1 MPSDYANELMGRVG
15 LDTTEW
21 KKGITDLN
29 AGIKKIE
36 TSFQATAA
44 LMDDWSGSSE
54 GLGKRIDSLNDK
66 LELQKK
72 KLEILKKAYE
82 EEVAQNGASSKAA
95 EELAKK
101 MYQTQGE
108 IERTRQNIEKY
119 GKSLDD
125 VTNKTKAQIK
135 KAEELGDKLE
145 KAGSKISKA
154 GSALTIGVTT
164 PVIAAGAAIYKYSSD
179 LTEAENKT
187 EAVFGNMTQYVKDWA
202 QGSINNIGMAKS
214 TAYDAVSLFGDMAT
228 SMGLS
233 RKEAAD
239 MSMSLV
245 ELSADLSSFK
255 NISIEESQNALK
267 SIFTGETETLKNLG
281 IIMTE
286 TELKAY
292 AMSEGFEKSYSEM
305 SQAEKV
311 QLRYQYVLDRSA
323 NAIGD
328 YARTN
333 GEAAGQMRL
342 LPEAL
347 KELAASFKE
356 NVEPAITPVVTALN
370 NAIVSFGKLDDGT
383 KNVIVTTS
391 LAIAALGPLVTV
403 IGKGVTAAGKL
414 QKAYAFLLTKLKLKT
429 KATVEDTA
437 ANTAN
442 ATSLDKTSTSA
453 NKAGNS
459 VGKIGSAAK
468 SSISQI
474 LAVAASLAALGGT
487 IAYFLGQY
495 EKDINEKY
503 DEMVKKSNERFENE
517 IDNLTDEYN
526 TYEETQNKKIAAEE
540 KYWDERISGLEDS
553 LAAQKKAIDTEMK
566 LYEEAHE
573 ARMEQLEKERDLKL
587 DNISAEENR
596 LTSELQAQIDALD
609 ALTEAEEAE
618 KQERENA
625 EKLEE
630 LKKEISQAKTYA
642 EKVEAE
648 KAYTEEVRRQEE
660 EKTKAAREEQKKQL
674 QAQIE
679 QIQAESENKRNQV
692 NEEYDMAV
700 QLEQDKYD
708 IAQEGFEQ
716 RLSALDT
723 YIEDET
729 ERLTA
734 LKDKSIALMQEE
746 TDAYLSDLQKR
757 IDGLN
762 ELKETAEETI
772 EKLKEEEI
780 ENTSWLEKLYKG
792 GQGLRDWFNEHKID
806 IGGWLNE
813 KINGDRF
820 AEIYGHNAS
829 GTNNWRGGLT
839 WINEEGGE
847 LVNLPRGTQIIPHD
861 VSMEAAREYG
871 RQRAAIT
878 TNNTT
883 TTNNSYNYGAQQQV
897 NVFKV
902 GDKTVAQVITPAV
915 SVNLSNRLNGRR
927 RSGAK

>member
-36 TSFQATAA
+36 TSFQASAA

-72 KLEILKKAYE
+72 KLEILIKAYE
-82 EEVAQNGASSKAA
+82 EEVAQNGASSAAA

-145 KAGSKISKA
+145 KAGSKISGA
-154 GSALTIGVTT
+154 GNALTIGVTT
-164 PVIAAGAAIYKYSSD
+164 PVVAAGAAIYKYSSD

-187 EAVFGNMTQYVKDWA
+187 EVVFGNMTQYVKDWA
-202 QGSINNIGMAKS
+202 KDSLNNFGMARS
-214 TAYDAVSLFGDMAT
+214 TAYDAVALYGNMAT

-233 RKEAAD
+233 RKQAAD

-245 ELSADLSSFK
+245 ELSADLSSFQNK
-255 NISIEESQNALK
+255 PIAQSQNALK
-267 SIFTGETETLKNLG
+267 SIFTGETETLKEFG
-281 IIMTE
+281 IVMTE

-311 QLRYQYVLDRSA
+311 QLRYQFVLDRSA

-333 GEAAGQMRL
+333 DEAAAQMKK

-347 KELAASFKE
+347 KELASSFRD
-356 NVEPAITPVVTALN
+356 NVEPSITPIVTALN
-370 NAIVSFGKLDDGT
+370 NAIVSFGKLGDGT
-383 KNVIVTTS
+383 KNLIVRTS

-442 ATSLDKTSTSA
+442 AASLDKTAASA

-459 VGKIGSAAK
+459 VGGIGSAAK
-468 SSISQI
+468 SASPYI
-474 LAVAASLAALGGT
+474 LAIAAAIAAIGIGGS
-487 IAYFLGQY
+487 IAKKRIDEANEALQ
-495 EKDINEKY
+495 KSIDEKY
-503 DEMVKKSNERFENE
+503 DKTIKAHQDEMT
-517 IDNLTDEYN
+517 NLTEEYD
-526 TYEETQNKKIAAEE
+526 TYSNLMEKKISAEE
-540 KYWDERISGLEDS
+540 KYWNERIDSLDDS

-674 QAQIE
+674 QDQIE

-692 NEEYDMAV
+692 NEEYNMAV
-700 QLEQDKYD
+700 QLEQEKYNV
-708 IAQEGFEQ
+708 AQQGFEQ

-729 ERLTA
+729 ARLTA
-734 LKDKSIALMQEE
+734 ARDKKIAIMQEE
-746 TDAYLSDLQKR
+746 TNSYLAELQKR
-757 IDGLN
+757 IDKEN
-762 ELKETAEETI
+762 ELIETLEAEKKAEEESKETQYKKYTNTI
-772 EKLKEEEI
+772 KGRGV
-780 ENTSWLEKLYKG
+780 SWY
-792 GQGLRDWFNEHKID
+792 DD
-806 IGGWLNE
+806 IPDGYFDQVG
-813 KINGDRF
+813 K
-820 AEIYGHNAS
+820 NAS

-878 TNNTT
+878 TNNTN

>member
-95 EELAKK
+95 VELAKK

-202 QGSINNIGMAKS
+202 QGSIDKIGMAKS

-442 ATSLDKTSTSA
+442 AASLDKTAASA

-459 VGKIGSAAK
+459 VGGIGSAAK
-468 SSISQI
+468 SATPYII
-474 LAVAASLAALGGT
+474 AVAAALAGIT
-487 IAYFLGQY
+487 AY
-495 EKDINEKY
+495 INKIKSGISESVAAEYNTKI
-503 DEMVKKSNERFENE
+503 KKSNEVHQNE

-526 TYEETQNKKIAAEE
+526 TCEETQNKKIAAEE

-553 LAAQKKAIDTEMK
+553 LSAQKKAIDTEMK

-587 DNISAEENR
+587 DNISAEESR

-692 NEEYDMAV
+692 NEEYNIAA

-708 IAQEGFEQ
+708 MAQQGFEQ

-729 ERLTA
+729 ARLTA
-734 LKDKSIALMQEE
+734 ARDASIAIMQEE
-746 TDAYLSDLQKR
+746 TDAYLSELQKR
-757 IDGLN
+757 IDEEN
-762 ELKETAEETI
+762 KLKETILERLEAE
-772 EKLKEEEI
+772 KQAEI
-780 ENTSWLEKLYKG
+780 ERQTSWDTMLNADKFEAARKVDGKG
-792 GQGLRDWFNEHKID
+792 YSFWDSVWATL
-806 IGGWLNE
+806 IG
-813 KINGDRF
+813 
-820 AEIYGHNAS
+820 ANAS

>member
-36 TSFQATAA
+36 TSFQASAA

-72 KLEILKKAYE
+72 KLEILIKAYE

-101 MYQTQGE
+101 MYYAQSE
-108 IERTRQNIEKY
+108 IQRTRDSIEKY

-202 QGSINNIGMAKS
+202 QGSIDKIGMAKS

-233 RKEAAD
+233 RKQAAD

-311 QLRYQYVLDRSA
+311 QLRYQFVLDRSA

-370 NAIVSFGKLDDGT
+370 NAIVSFGKLGDGT
-383 KNVIVTTS
+383 KNLIVRTS

-403 IGKGVTAAGKL
+403 IGKGVTVVGKL
-414 QKAYAFLLTKLKLKT
+414 EKARAFLIKTLKLNT

-442 ATSLDKTSTSA
+442 AVSLDKTAASA

-459 VGKIGSAAK
+459 VGGIGSAAK
-468 SSISQI
+468 SATPYIIAAAAELAI
-474 LAVAASLAALGGT
+474 LYT
-487 IAYFLGQY
+487 IIKAIRAGENQRLDEKY
-495 EKDINEKY
+495 EKKLEKLRKEN
-503 DEMVKKSNERFENE
+503 DENVKR
-517 IDNLTDEYN
+517 LTDEYN
-526 TYEETQNKKIAAEE
+526 VYEETQNKKIAAEE
-540 KYWDERISGLEDS
+540 KYWDERINGLEDS
-553 LAAQKKAIDTEMK
+553 LSAQKKAIDTEMK

-587 DNISAEENR
+587 DNISAEESR

-630 LKKEISQAKTYA
+630 LKKEISRAKTYA

-679 QIQAESENKRNQV
+679 QIQAVSENKRNQV

-746 TDAYLSDLQKR
+746 TDSYLAELQKR
-757 IDGLN
+757 IDKEN
-762 ELKETAEETI
+762 EAIKTI
-772 EKLKEEEI
+772 EER
-780 ENTSWLEKLYKG
+780 LEKEKEAEKDKG
-792 GQGLRDWFNEHKID
+792 DVPKRAIYAVTEGE
-806 IGGWLNE
+806 
-813 KINGDRF
+813 DRF
-820 AEIYGHNAS
+820 EIAPNKDYLPANAS

-847 LVNLPRGTQIIPHD
+847 LVNLPRGAQIIPHD

-902 GDKTVAQVITPAV
+902 GDKTVAQAIEPAM
-915 SVNLSNRLNGRR
+915 SVEMSNKVYNRR
-927 RSGAK
+927 RAGGAQR

>member
-36 TSFQATAA
+36 TSFQASAA

-72 KLEILKKAYE
+72 KLEILIKAYE
-82 EEVAQNGASSKAA
+82 EEVAQNGASSAAA

-101 MYQTQGE
+101 MYYAQSE
-108 IERTRQNIEKY
+108 IQRTRDSIEKY

-125 VTNKTKAQIK
+125 VTNKTKAHIK
-135 KAEELGDKLE
+135 RAEELGDKFQ
-145 KAGSKISKA
+145 KFGST
-154 GSALTIGVTT
+154 LTIGVTT
-164 PVIAAGAAIYKYSSD
+164 PVVAAGAAIYKYSSD

-187 EAVFGNMTQYVKDWA
+187 KAVFGNMTQYVKDWA
-202 QGSINNIGMAKS
+202 QGSIDKIGMAKS

-233 RKEAAD
+233 RKQAAD

-255 NISIEESQNALK
+255 NVSLEQSQNALK

-311 QLRYQYVLDRSA
+311 QLRYKYVLDRSA

-347 KELAASFKE
+347 KELAASFNE
-356 NVEPAITPVVTALN
+356 NVEPTITPIVTALN
-370 NAIVSFGKLDDGT
+370 NAIVSFGKLGDGT
-383 KNVIVTTS
+383 KNLIVRTN
-391 LAIAALGPLVTV
+391 LAIAALGPLATT
-403 IGKGVTAAGKL
+403 IGKASTTAGKL
-414 QKAYAFLLTKLKLKT
+414 IKIFTSLNAKLKQKT

-442 ATSLDKTSTSA
+442 AASLDKTAASA
-453 NKAGNS
+453 NKAGNN

-468 SSISQI
+468 SATPYII
-474 LAVAASLAALGGT
+474 AVAAALAGIT
-487 IAYFLGQY
+487 AY
-495 EKDINEKY
+495 INKIKSGISESVAAEYNTKI
-503 DEMVKKSNERFENE
+503 KKSNEAHQNE

-526 TYEETQNKKIAAEE
+526 AYEETQNKKIAAEE
-540 KYWDERISGLEDS
+540 KYWDKRISGLEDS
-553 LAAQKKAIDTEMK
+553 LSAQKKAIDTEMK

-587 DNISAEENR
+587 DNISAEESR

-729 ERLTA
+729 ARLTA
-734 LKDKSIALMQEE
+734 ARDASIAIMQEE
-746 TDAYLSDLQKR
+746 TDAYLSELQKR
-757 IDGLN
+757 IDEEN
-762 ELKETAEETI
+762 KLKETILERLEAE
-772 EKLKEEEI
+772 KQAEI
-780 ENTSWLEKLYKG
+780 ERQTSWDTMLNADKFEAARKVDGKG
-792 GQGLRDWFNEHKID
+792 YSFWDSVWATL
-806 IGGWLNE
+806 IG
-813 KINGDRF
+813 
-820 AEIYGHNAS
+820 ANAS

>member
-1 MPSDYANELMGRVG
+1 MLPSDYANELMGRVG

-36 TSFQATAA
+36 TSFQASAA

-82 EEVAQNGASSKAA
+82 EEIAQNGASSAAA

-119 GKSLDD
+119 GKSLDS
-125 VTNKTKAQIK
+125 VTNKTKEQIK

-145 KAGSKISKA
+145 KAGSKISGA
-154 GSALTIGVTT
+154 GNALTLGVTT
-164 PVIAAGAAIYKYSSD
+164 PVVAAGAAIYKYSSD

-202 QGSINNIGMAKS
+202 QGSIDKIGMAKS

-233 RKEAAD
+233 RKQSAD

-347 KELAASFKE
+347 KELAASFKD

-370 NAIVSFGKLDDGT
+370 NAIVSFGKLGDGT
-383 KNVIVTTS
+383 KNLIVRTS

-442 ATSLDKTSTSA
+442 AASLDKTAASA

-459 VGKIGSAAK
+459 VGRIGSAAK
-468 SSISQI
+468 SATPYII
-474 LAVAASLAALGGT
+474 AVAAALAGITAYISKVKSEISKS
-487 IAYFLGQY
+487 IAAEYNT
-495 EKDINEKY
+495 KIKKANEAHQ
-503 DEMVKKSNERFENE
+503 NE

-526 TYEETQNKKIAAEE
+526 AYEETQNKKIAAEE
-540 KYWDERISGLEDS
+540 KYWDERINGLEDS
-553 LAAQKKAIDTEMK
+553 LSAQKKAIGTEMK

-587 DNISAEENR
+587 DNISAEESR

-630 LKKEISQAKTYA
+630 LKKEISRAKTYA

-692 NEEYDMAV
+692 NEEYNMAV

-734 LKDKSIALMQEE
+734 LKDKNIAIMQEE
-746 TDAYLSDLQKR
+746 TDTYLSELQKR
-757 IDGLN
+757 ID
-762 ELKETAEETI
+762 EEN
-772 EKLKEEEI
+772 KLKEAILARLEAEKQAEI
-780 ENTSWLEKLYKG
+780 ERQTSPPTMLNADKFEAERKVDGKG
-792 GQGLRDWFNEHKID
+792 YYFWDSVWATL
-806 IGGWLNE
+806 IG
-813 KINGDRF
+813 
-820 AEIYGHNAS
+820 ANAS

-861 VSMEAAREYG
+861 VSMEAAREYA
-871 RQRAAIT
+871 RQKTDIYNST
-878 TNNTT
+878 SN

-902 GDKTVAQVITPAV
+902 GNRTVAEEITPAV
-915 SVNLSNRLNGRR
+915 SVSLSNRLYGRR
-927 RSGAK
+927 RAGAKR

>member
-1 MPSDYANELMGRVG
+1 
-15 LDTTEW
+15 
-21 KKGITDLN
+21 
-29 AGIKKIE
+29 
-36 TSFQATAA
+36 
-44 LMDDWSGSSE
+44 
-54 GLGKRIDSLNDK
+54 
-66 LELQKK
+66 
-72 KLEILKKAYE
+72 
-82 EEVAQNGASSKAA
+82 
-95 EELAKK
+95 
-101 MYQTQGE
+101 
-108 IERTRQNIEKY
+108 
-119 GKSLDD
+119 
-125 VTNKTKAQIK
+125 
-135 KAEELGDKLE
+135 
-145 KAGSKISKA
+145 
-154 GSALTIGVTT
+154 
-164 PVIAAGAAIYKYSSD
+164 
-179 LTEAENKT
+179 
-187 EAVFGNMTQYVKDWA
+187 
-202 QGSINNIGMAKS
+202 
-214 TAYDAVSLFGDMAT
+214 
-228 SMGLS
+228 
-233 RKEAAD
+233 
-239 MSMSLV
+239 
-245 ELSADLSSFK
+245 
-255 NISIEESQNALK
+255 
-267 SIFTGETETLKNLG
+267 
-281 IIMTE
+281 
-286 TELKAY
+286 
-292 AMSEGFEKSYSEM
+292 MSEGFEKSYSEM

-311 QLRYQYVLDRSA
+311 QLRYQFVLDRSA

-333 GEAAGQMRL
+333 GEAAGQMKK

-347 KELAASFKE
+347 KELAASFKD

-442 ATSLDKTSTSA
+442 AASLDKTAASA
-453 NKAGNS
+453 NKVGNNTR
-459 VGKIGSAAK
+459 KMGSNAK
-468 SSISQI
+468 SAVPQI
-474 LAVAASLAALGGT
+474 LAVAASLAALGAT
-487 IAYFLGQY
+487 FAYFLGQY
-495 EKDINEKY
+495 EKDIDEKY
-503 DEMVKKSNERFENE
+503 DEMVKKSNEKFENE

-526 TYEETQNKKIAAEE
+526 AYEETQNKKIAAEE
-540 KYWDERISGLEDS
+540 KYWDERINGLEDS

-573 ARMEQLEKERDLKL
+573 ARMEQLEKERNLKL
-587 DNISAEENR
+587 DNISAEESR

-618 KQERENA
+618 KQKRANA

-780 ENTSWLEKLYKG
+780 ENTNWLEKLYKG

-813 KINGDRF
+813 KINGDRY

-878 TNNTT
+878 TNNTN

-897 NVFKV
+897 NVFKI

>member
-1 MPSDYANELMGRVG
+1 MPSDYANELMAKVG

-36 TSFQATAA
+36 TSFQASAA

-54 GLGKRIDSLNDK
+54 GLGKRLDSLNDK

-72 KLEILKKAYE
+72 KLDILRKAYE
-82 EEVAQNGASSKAA
+82 DEVAQNGAASEAAKSLAEKMFKA
-95 EELAKK
+95 
-101 MYQTQGE
+101 QGE
-108 IERTRQNIEKY
+108 IERTRRDIEKY

-125 VTNKTKAQIK
+125 VTNKTKAHIK
-135 KAEELGDKLE
+135 KAEELGNKLQ
-145 KAGSKISKA
+145 KVGSKIS
-154 GSALTIGVTT
+154 GVGNALTIGVTT
-164 PVIAAGAAIYKYSSD
+164 PVAAAGAAIYKYSSD

-187 EAVFGNMTQYVKDWA
+187 EAVFGNMTDSVKEWA
-202 QGSINNIGMAKS
+202 KDSLKNFGMARS
-214 TAYDAVSLFGDMAT
+214 TAYDAVSLYGDMAT

-233 RKEAAD
+233 RKQAAD

-255 NISIEESQNALK
+255 NISLEQSQNALK

-286 TELKAY
+286 TQLKAY
-292 AMSEGFEKSYSEM
+292 AMSKGFEKSYTEM

-311 QLRYQYVLDRSA
+311 QLRYQYVLESSA

-328 YARTN
+328 YGRTN

-347 KELAASFKE
+347 KELAASFKD
-356 NVEPAITPVVTALN
+356 NVEPTITPVITALN
-370 NAIVSFGKLDDGT
+370 NAIVSFGKWSDGT
-383 KNVIVTTS
+383 KNFVVRTS
-391 LAIAALGPLVTV
+391 LAVAALGPLVSI
-403 IGKGVTAAGKL
+403 IGKGATAAGKAA
-414 QKAYAFLLTKLKLKT
+414 KAYSFLMTKLKLKT
-429 KATVEDTA
+429 KATKEDTA
-437 ANTAN
+437 ANNAN
-442 ATSLDKTSTSA
+442 ANSLDKTAVSA
-453 NKAGNS
+453 NKAGS
-459 VGKIGSAAK
+459 SMSGIGSAAK
-468 SSISQI
+468 SASPYIIAVTTALAGITAYISKVKSEISKSI
-474 LAVAASLAALGGT
+474 AAEYNT
-487 IAYFLGQY
+487 KI
-495 EKDINEKY
+495 
-503 DEMVKKSNERFENE
+503 KKSNEAHQNE

-526 TYEETQNKKIAAEE
+526 AYEEQMSNKITAEE
-540 KYWDERISGLEDS
+540 KYWDERIDNLENN
-553 LAAQKKAIDTEMK
+553 LKAQKDAVNAEME
-566 LYEEAHE
+566 LYEKAHE

-587 DNISAEENR
+587 ESIDAEENS
-596 LTSELQAQIDALD
+596 LTAALQSQIDALD

-630 LKKEISQAKTYA
+630 LKKAIAQAKTYA

-648 KAYTEEVRRQEE
+648 KEYTEEVRRQEE

-679 QIQAESENKRNQV
+679 QIQTESENKRNQV
-692 NEEYDMAV
+692 NEEYNMAV

-708 IAQEGFEQ
+708 MAQQGFEQ

-729 ERLTA
+729 ARLTA
-734 LKDKSIALMQEE
+734 AKDKKIAIMQEE
-746 TDAYLSDLQKR
+746 TDTYLSELQKR
-757 IDGLN
+757 ID
-762 ELKETAEETI
+762 EEN
-772 EKLKEEEI
+772 KLKEAILARLEAEKQAEI
-780 ENTSWLEKLYKG
+780 ERQTGPVTMLNADKFEAE
-792 GQGLRDWFNEHKID
+792 RKID
-806 IGGWLNE
+806 GKGYTFWDSVWATLIG
-813 KINGDRF
+813 
-820 AEIYGHNAS
+820 ANAS

-861 VSMEAAREYG
+861 VSMEAAREYA
-871 RQRAAIT
+871 RQKADIYNST
-878 TNNTT
+878 SN

-902 GDKTVAQVITPAV
+902 GNRTVAEEITPAV
-915 SVNLSNRLNGRR
+915 SVSLSNRLYGRR
-927 RSGAK
+927 RAGAKR

>member
-1 MPSDYANELMGRVG
+1 MLPSDYANELMAKVG

-36 TSFQATAA
+36 TSFQASAA

-101 MYQTQGE
+101 MYYAQSE
-108 IERTRQNIEKY
+108 IQRTRDSIEKY

-135 KAEELGDKLE
+135 KAEELGKKLDKV
-145 KAGSKISKA
+145 GSKTSKA
-154 GSALTIGVTT
+154 GKALTVGVTT
-164 PVIAAGAAIYKYSSD
+164 PVVAAGAAIYKYSSD
-179 LTEAENKT
+179 LIEAENKT
-187 EAVFGNMTQYVKDWA
+187 EVVFGNMTDSVKEWA
-202 QGSINNIGMAKS
+202 KDSLKNFGMARS
-214 TAYDAVSLFGDMAT
+214 TAYDAVALYGNMAT

-233 RKEAAD
+233 RKQAAD
-239 MSMSLV
+239 MSTSLV
-245 ELSADLSSFK
+245 ELSADLSSFQNK
-255 NISIEESQNALK
+255 PIAQSQNALK
-267 SIFTGETETLKNLG
+267 SIFTGETETLKEFG
-281 IIMTE
+281 IVMTE

-311 QLRYQYVLDRSA
+311 QLRYQFVLDRSA

-333 GEAAGQMRL
+333 GEAAGQMKK

-347 KELAASFKE
+347 KELAASFKD

-442 ATSLDKTSTSA
+442 AASLDKTSASA

-459 VGKIGSAAK
+459 VGGIGSAAK
-468 SSISQI
+468 SATPYIIAAAAELAI
-474 LAVAASLAALGGT
+474 LYT
-487 IAYFLGQY
+487 IIKAIRAGENQRLDEKY
-495 EKDINEKY
+495 EKKLEKLRKEN
-503 DEMVKKSNERFENE
+503 DENVKR
-517 IDNLTDEYN
+517 LTDEYN
-526 TYEETQNKKIAAEE
+526 VYEETQNKKIAAEE

-587 DNISAEENR
+587 DNISAEEGR

-692 NEEYDMAV
+692 NEEYNIAA

-708 IAQEGFEQ
+708 MAQQGFEQ

-734 LKDKSIALMQEE
+734 LKDKNIALMQEE
-746 TDAYLSDLQKR
+746 TDGYLAELQKR
-757 IDGLN
+757 IDKEN
-762 ELKETAEETI
+762 EAIETI
-772 EKLKEEEI
+772 EER
-780 ENTSWLEKLYKG
+780 LEKEKEAEKDKG
-792 GQGLRDWFNEHKID
+792 DVPKRAVYAVTEGE
-806 IGGWLNE
+806 
-813 KINGDRF
+813 DRF
-820 AEIYGHNAS
+820 EIAPNKYYLPGNYIPANAS

-878 TNNTT
+878 TNNTN

-897 NVFKV
+897 NVFKI

>member
-1 MPSDYANELMGRVG
+1 MPSDYANELMASVG

-36 TSFQATAA
+36 TSFQASAA

-54 GLGKRIDSLNDK
+54 GLGKRLDSLNDK
-66 LELQKK
+66 LELQRK
-72 KLEILKKAYE
+72 KLDILKKAYE
-82 EEVAQNGASSKAA
+82 DEVAQNGASSKAA

-101 MYQTQGE
+101 MYQVQGE
-108 IERTRQNIEKY
+108 ISKTQSNIEKY
-119 GKSLDD
+119 GKALDD
-125 VTNKTKAQIK
+125 VTDKTKAMSKQLEK
-135 KAEELGDKLE
+135 TGEQLE
-145 KAGSKISKA
+145 KAGSKIS
-154 GSALTIGVTT
+154 GVGNALTIGVTT
-164 PVIAAGAAIYKYSSD
+164 PVVAAGAAIYKYSSD

-187 EAVFGNMTQYVKDWA
+187 EAVFGNMTDSVKEWA
-202 QGSINNIGMAKS
+202 KDSLNNFGMARS
-214 TAYDAVSLFGDMAT
+214 TAYDAVSLYGDMAT

-233 RKEAAD
+233 RKQAAD

-255 NISIEESQNALK
+255 NISLEQSQNALK

-286 TELKAY
+286 TQLKAY
-292 AMSEGFEKSYSEM
+292 AMSKGFEKSYTEM

-311 QLRYQYVLDRSA
+311 QLRYQYVLESSA

-328 YARTN
+328 YGRTN

-347 KELAASFKE
+347 KELAASFKD
-356 NVEPAITPVVTALN
+356 NVEPAITPVITALN

-383 KNVIVTTS
+383 KNFIVTTA
-391 LAIAALGPLVTV
+391 LAVAALGPLVSI
-403 IGKGVTAAGKL
+403 IGKGTTAAGKAA
-414 QKAYAFLLTKLKLKT
+414 KAYSFLMTKLKLKT
-429 KATVEDTA
+429 KATKEDTA
-437 ANTAN
+437 ANNAN
-442 ATSLDKTSTSA
+442 ANSLDKTAVSA
-453 NKAGNS
+453 NKAGS
-459 VGKIGSAAK
+459 SMSGIGSAAK
-468 SSISQI
+468 SASPYIIAVTTALAGITAYISKVKSEISKSI
-474 LAVAASLAALGGT
+474 AAEYNT
-487 IAYFLGQY
+487 KI
-495 EKDINEKY
+495 
-503 DEMVKKSNERFENE
+503 KKSNEAHQNE

-526 TYEETQNKKIAAEE
+526 AYEEQMSNKISAEE
-540 KYWDERISGLEDS
+540 KYWDERIDNLEND
-553 LAAQKKAIDTEMK
+553 LKAQKDAVNAEME
-566 LYEEAHE
+566 LYEKAHE

-587 DNISAEENR
+587 ESIDAEENS
-596 LTSELQAQIDALD
+596 LTAALQSQIDALD

-618 KQERENA
+618 KQKRENA

-630 LKKEISQAKTYA
+630 LKKAIAQAKTYA

-648 KAYTEEVRRQEE
+648 KEYTEEVRRQEE

-679 QIQAESENKRNQV
+679 QIQTESENKRNQV
-692 NEEYDMAV
+692 NEEYNMAV

-708 IAQEGFEQ
+708 MAQQGFEQ

-734 LKDKSIALMQEE
+734 AKDKKIAIMQEE
-746 TDAYLSDLQKR
+746 TDTYLSELQKR
-757 IDGLN
+757 ID
-762 ELKETAEETI
+762 EEN
-772 EKLKEEEI
+772 KLKEAILARLEAEKQAEI
-780 ENTSWLEKLYKG
+780 ERQTSPPTMLNADKFEAERKVDGKG
-792 GQGLRDWFNEHKID
+792 YYFWDSVWATL
-806 IGGWLNE
+806 IG
-813 KINGDRF
+813 
-820 AEIYGHNAS
+820 ANAS

-861 VSMEAAREYG
+861 VSMEAAREYA
-871 RQRAAIT
+871 RQKADIYNST
-878 TNNTT
+878 SN

-902 GDKTVAQVITPAV
+902 GNRTVAEEITPAV
-915 SVNLSNRLNGRR
+915 SVSLSNRLYGRR
-927 RSGAK
+927 RAGAKR

>member
-1 MPSDYANELMGRVG
+1 MPSDYANELMAKVG

-36 TSFQATAA
+36 TSFQASAA

-54 GLGKRIDSLNDK
+54 GLGKRLDSLNDK

-72 KLEILKKAYE
+72 KLDILRKAYE
-82 EEVAQNGASSKAA
+82 DEVAQNGASSKAA

-101 MYQTQGE
+101 MYQVQGE
-108 IERTRQNIEKY
+108 ISKTQSNIEKY
-119 GKSLDD
+119 GKALDD
-125 VTNKTKAQIK
+125 VTDKTKAMSKQLEK
-135 KAEELGDKLE
+135 TGEQLE
-145 KAGSKISKA
+145 KAGSKIS
-154 GSALTIGVTT
+154 GVGNALTIGVTT
-164 PVIAAGAAIYKYSSD
+164 PVVAAGAAIYKYSSD

-187 EAVFGNMTQYVKDWA
+187 EAVFGNMTDSVKEWA
-202 QGSINNIGMAKS
+202 KDSLNNFGMARS
-214 TAYDAVSLFGDMAT
+214 TAYDAVSLYGDMAT

-233 RKEAAD
+233 RKQAAD

-255 NISIEESQNALK
+255 NISLEQSQNALK

-286 TELKAY
+286 TQLKAY
-292 AMSEGFEKSYSEM
+292 AMSKGFEKSYTEM

-311 QLRYQYVLDRSA
+311 QLRYQYVLESSA

-328 YARTN
+328 YGRTN

-347 KELAASFKE
+347 KELAASFKD
-356 NVEPAITPVVTALN
+356 NVEPAITPVITALN

-383 KNVIVTTS
+383 KNFIVTTA
-391 LAIAALGPLVTV
+391 LAVAALGPLISI
-403 IGKGVTAAGKL
+403 IGKGTTAAGKIS
-414 QKAYAFLLTKLKLKT
+414 KAIAFVTAALKKKT

-437 ANTAN
+437 AESAH
-442 ATSLDKTSTSA
+442 ASSLDKTAASA
-453 NKAGNS
+453 NKAGS
-459 VGKIGSAAK
+459 SMSGIGSAAK
-468 SSISQI
+468 SASPYI
-474 LAVAASLAALGGT
+474 AAVVAAIALIGVEINRTISAA
-487 IAYFLGQY
+487 
-495 EKDINEKY
+495 E
-503 DEMVKKSNERFENE
+503 
-517 IDNLTDEYN
+517 
-526 TYEETQNKKIAAEE
+526 KKIDDHYDKLKDTISNGQDEVIKGYQNEYDSYEDLMNSKISAEE
-540 KYWDERISGLEDS
+540 KYWDERIDNLEND
-553 LAAQKKAIDTEMK
+553 LKAQKDAINAEME
-566 LYEEAHE
+566 LYEKSHK

-587 DNISAEENR
+587 ESIDSEENS
-596 LTSELQAQIDALD
+596 LTAALQSQIDALD

-630 LKKEISQAKTYA
+630 LKKAIAQAKTYA

-648 KAYTEEVRRQEE
+648 KEYTEEVRRQEE

-679 QIQAESENKRNQV
+679 QIQTESENKRNQV
-692 NEEYDMAV
+692 NEEYNMAV

-708 IAQEGFEQ
+708 MAQQGFEQ

-729 ERLTA
+729 ARLTA
-734 LKDKSIALMQEE
+734 AKDKKIAIMQEE
-746 TDAYLSDLQKR
+746 TNSYLSELQKR
-757 IDGLN
+757 IDKVN
-762 ELKETAEETI
+762 EMKKASEEAIEAKREAEKAEA
-772 EKLKEEEI
+772 
-780 ENTSWLEKLYKG
+780 NTVEGFFKAFMSDYKFPG
-792 GQGLRDWFNEHKID
+792 
-806 IGGWLNE
+806 
-813 KINGDRF
+813 
-820 AEIYGHNAS
+820 NAS

-861 VSMEAAREYG
+861 VSMEAVREYA
-871 RQRAAIT
+871 RQKADIYNST
-878 TNNTT
+878 SN

-902 GDKTVAQVITPAV
+902 GNRTVAEEITPAV
-915 SVNLSNRLNGRR
+915 SVSLSNRLYGRR
-927 RSGAK
+927 RAGAKR

>member
-72 KLEILKKAYE
+72 KLEILIKAYE

-108 IERTRQNIEKY
+108 IEHTRQNIEKY

-135 KAEELGDKLE
+135 KAEELGKKLDKV
-145 KAGSKISKA
+145 GSKISKA
-154 GSALTIGVTT
+154 GKALTVGVTT
-164 PVIAAGAAIYKYSSD
+164 PAVAAGAAIYKYSSD
-179 LTEAENKT
+179 LIEAENKT
-187 EAVFGNMTQYVKDWA
+187 EVVFGNMTDSVKEWA
-202 QGSINNIGMAKS
+202 KDSLNNFGMAKS

-233 RKEAAD
+233 RKQAAD

-245 ELSADLSSFK
+245 ELSADLSSFQNK
-255 NISIEESQNALK
+255 PIAQSQNALK
-267 SIFTGETETLKNLG
+267 SIFTGETETLKEFG
-281 IIMTE
+281 IVMTE

-370 NAIVSFGKLDDGT
+370 NAIVSFGKLGDGT
-383 KNVIVTTS
+383 KNLIVRTS

-442 ATSLDKTSTSA
+442 AASLDKTAASA

-459 VGKIGSAAK
+459 VGGIGSAAK
-468 SSISQI
+468 SAIPYI
-474 LAVAASLAALGGT
+474 GAVAAGLALLGLEINRT
-487 IAYFLGQY
+487 INSAQKKIDDYY
-495 EKDINEKY
+495 NERI
-503 DEMVKKSNERFENE
+503 EKSNEAHQNE
-517 IDNLTDEYN
+517 IDDLTDEYN

-540 KYWDERISGLEDS
+540 KYWDERINGLEDS
-553 LAAQKKAIDTEMK
+553 LSAQKKAIDTEMK

-587 DNISAEENR
+587 DNISAEESR

-679 QIQAESENKRNQV
+679 QIQTESENKRDQV
-692 NEEYDMAV
+692 NEEYDMAA

-734 LKDKSIALMQEE
+734 LKDKNIALMQEE
-746 TDAYLSDLQKR
+746 TDGYLAELQKR
-757 IDGLN
+757 IDALN
-762 ELKETAEETI
+762 
-772 EKLKEEEI
+772 KLKEAAEEALEKEQTAKK
-780 ENTSWLEKLYKG
+780 ENTKTVKGFLEAFMSDY
-792 GQGLRDWFNEHKID
+792 NIP
-806 IGGWLNE
+806 
-813 KINGDRF
+813 
-820 AEIYGHNAS
+820 ANAS

>member
-82 EEVAQNGASSKAA
+82 EEVAQNGASSEAA

-101 MYQTQGE
+101 MYYAQSE
-108 IERTRQNIEKY
+108 IQRTRDSIEKY

-125 VTNKTKAQIK
+125 VTNKTKAHIK
-135 KAEELGDKLE
+135 RAEELGDKFQ
-145 KAGSKISKA
+145 KFGST
-154 GSALTIGVTT
+154 LTIGVTT
-164 PVIAAGAAIYKYSSD
+164 PVVAAGAAIYKYSSD

-202 QGSINNIGMAKS
+202 QGSIDKIGMAKS

-233 RKEAAD
+233 RKQAAD

-255 NISIEESQNALK
+255 NVSLEQSQNALK

-356 NVEPAITPVVTALN
+356 NVEPAITPIVTALN
-370 NAIVSFGKLDDGT
+370 NAIVSFGKLGDGT
-383 KNVIVTTS
+383 KNLIVRTS
-391 LAIAALGPLVTV
+391 LAIAALGPLATT
-403 IGKGVTAAGKL
+403 IGKASTTAGKL
-414 QKAYAFLLTKLKLKT
+414 IKIFTSLNAKLKQKT

-442 ATSLDKTSTSA
+442 AASLDKTAASA

-459 VGKIGSAAK
+459 VGGIGSAAK
-468 SSISQI
+468 SATPYIIAAAAELAI
-474 LAVAASLAALGGT
+474 LYTT
-487 IAYFLGQY
+487 IKAIRAGENQRLDEKY
-495 EKDINEKY
+495 EKKLEKLRKEN
-503 DEMVKKSNERFENE
+503 DENVKR
-517 IDNLTDEYN
+517 LTDEYN
-526 TYEETQNKKIAAEE
+526 VYEETQNKKIAAEE

-587 DNISAEENR
+587 DNISAEESR

-692 NEEYDMAV
+692 NEEYNIAA

-708 IAQEGFEQ
+708 MAQQGFEQ

-734 LKDKSIALMQEE
+734 LKDKNIALMQEE
-746 TDAYLSDLQKR
+746 TDGYLAELQKR
-757 IDGLN
+757 IDKEN
-762 ELKETAEETI
+762 EAIETI
-772 EKLKEEEI
+772 EER
-780 ENTSWLEKLYKG
+780 LEKEKEAEKDKG
-792 GQGLRDWFNEHKID
+792 DVPKRVVYAVTEGE
-806 IGGWLNE
+806 
-813 KINGDRF
+813 DRF
-820 AEIYGHNAS
+820 EIAPNKYYLPGNYIPANAS

-915 SVNLSNRLNGRR
+915 SVNLSNKLNGRR

>member
-1 MPSDYANELMGRVG
+1 MLPSDYANELMAKVG

-36 TSFQATAA
+36 TSFQASAA

-72 KLEILKKAYE
+72 KLEILIKAYE
-82 EEVAQNGASSKAA
+82 EEVAQNGASSEAA

-101 MYQTQGE
+101 MYYAQSE
-108 IERTRQNIEKY
+108 IQRTRDSIEKY

-125 VTNKTKAQIK
+125 VTNKTKAHIK
-135 KAEELGDKLE
+135 RAEELGDKFQ
-145 KAGSKISKA
+145 KF

-164 PVIAAGAAIYKYSSD
+164 PVVAAGAAIYKYSSD

-202 QGSINNIGMAKS
+202 QGSIDKIGMAKS

-228 SMGLS
+228 SMELS

-255 NISIEESQNALK
+255 NVSLEQSQKALTG
-267 SIFTGETETLKNLG
+267 IFTGETEALKTLGLM
-281 IIMTE
+281 MTE

-292 AMSEGFEKSYSEM
+292 AMSQGFEKSYSEM

-311 QLRYQYVLDRSA
+311 QLRYQFILEKSA

-333 GEAAGQMRL
+333 GEAAGQMRK
-342 LPEAL
+342 LPEVL
-347 KELAASFKE
+347 KELASSFRD
-356 NVEPAITPVVTALN
+356 NVEPLITPIATALN
-370 NAIVSFGKLDDGT
+370 NAIVSFGKLGDGT
-383 KNVIVTTS
+383 KNLIVRTS
-391 LAIAALGPLVTV
+391 LAIAALGPLATI
-403 IGKGVTAAGKL
+403 IGKASTTAGKL
-414 QKAYAFLLTKLKLKT
+414 IKIFTSLNAKLKQKT

-442 ATSLDKTSTSA
+442 AASLDKTAASA
-453 NKAGNS
+453 NKVGNNTR
-459 VGKIGSAAK
+459 KMGSNAK
-468 SSISQI
+468 SAVPQI
-474 LAVAASLAALGGT
+474 LAVAASLAALGAT
-487 IAYFLGQY
+487 FAYFLGQY
-495 EKDINEKY
+495 EKDIDEKY
-503 DEMVKKSNERFENE
+503 DEMVKKSNEKFENE

-526 TYEETQNKKIAAEE
+526 AYEETQNKKIAAEE
-540 KYWDERISGLEDS
+540 KYWDERINGLEDS

-573 ARMEQLEKERDLKL
+573 ARMEQLEKERNLKL
-587 DNISAEENR
+587 DNISAEESR
-596 LTSELQAQIDALD
+596 LTSELQAQIEALD

-618 KQERENA
+618 RQERENA

-660 EKTKAAREEQKKQL
+660 EKTKAVREEQKKQL

-780 ENTSWLEKLYKG
+780 ENTNWLEKLYKG
-792 GQGLRDWFNEHKID
+792 GQGLRDWFDEHKID

-813 KINGDRF
+813 KINGDRY

-883 TTNNSYNYGAQQQV
+883 TNNSYNYGAQQQV

>member
-1 MPSDYANELMGRVG
+1 MLPSDYANELMAKVG

-36 TSFQATAA
+36 TSFQASAA

-72 KLEILKKAYE
+72 KLEILIKAYE
-82 EEVAQNGASSKAA
+82 DEVAQNGAASEAAKSLAEKMFKA
-95 EELAKK
+95 
-101 MYQTQGE
+101 QSE
-108 IERTRQNIEKY
+108 IQRTRDSIEKY

-125 VTNKTKAQIK
+125 VTNKTKAHIK
-135 KAEELGDKLE
+135 RAEELGDKFQ
-145 KAGSKISKA
+145 KF

-164 PVIAAGAAIYKYSSD
+164 PVVAAGAAIYKYSSD

-187 EAVFGNMTQYVKDWA
+187 EAVFGNMTDSVKEWA
-202 QGSINNIGMAKS
+202 KDSLNNFGMARS
-214 TAYDAVSLFGDMAT
+214 TVYDAVALYGNMAT

-233 RKEAAD
+233 RKQAAD

-245 ELSADLSSFK
+245 ELSADLSSFN
-255 NISIEESQNALK
+255 NISIEQSQNALK
-267 SIFTGETETLKNLG
+267 SIFTGETETHNNLG
-281 IIMTE
+281 IILTE

-292 AMSEGFEKSYSEM
+292 AMSQGFEKSYTEM

-333 GEAAGQMRL
+333 GEAAGQMKK

-356 NVEPAITPVVTALN
+356 NVEPAITPIVTALN
-370 NAIVSFGKLDDGT
+370 NAIVSFGKLGDGT
-383 KNVIVTTS
+383 KNLIVRTS
-391 LAIAALGPLVTV
+391 LAIAALGPLATT
-403 IGKGVTAAGKL
+403 IGKASTTAGKL
-414 QKAYAFLLTKLKLKT
+414 IKIFTSLNAKLKQKT

-442 ATSLDKTSTSA
+442 AASLDKTAASA
-453 NKAGNS
+453 NKAGNN

-468 SSISQI
+468 SAMPYII
-474 LAVAASLAALGGT
+474 AVAAELAILSSIIKAIRANENQRLDEK
-487 IAYFLGQY
+487 Y
-495 EKDINEKY
+495 EKKLEKLRKEN
-503 DEMVKKSNERFENE
+503 DENVKR
-517 IDNLTDEYN
+517 LTDEYN
-526 TYEETQNKKIAAEE
+526 VYEETQNKKIAAEE
-540 KYWDERISGLEDS
+540 KYWDERINGLEDS
-553 LAAQKKAIDTEMK
+553 LSAQKKAIDTEMK

-587 DNISAEENR
+587 DNISAEESR

-618 KQERENA
+618 KQKRENA

-660 EKTKAAREEQKKQL
+660 EKTKAVREEQKKQL

-700 QLEQDKYD
+700 QLEEDKYD

-734 LKDKSIALMQEE
+734 LKDKNIALMQEE
-746 TDAYLSDLQKR
+746 TNSYLSELQKR
-757 IDGLN
+757 IDKEN
-762 ELKETAEETI
+762 EAIETI
-772 EKLKEEEI
+772 EER
-780 ENTSWLEKLYKG
+780 LEKEKEAEKDKG
-792 GQGLRDWFNEHKID
+792 DVTKRVIYAVTEGE
-806 IGGWLNE
+806 
-813 KINGDRF
+813 DRF
-820 AEIYGHNAS
+820 EIAPNKYYLPGNYIPANAS

>member
-1 MPSDYANELMGRVG
+1 MFFYTRKQKEWILLPSDYANELMAKVG

-36 TSFQATAA
+36 TSFQASAA

-72 KLEILKKAYE
+72 KLEILIKAYE
-82 EEVAQNGASSKAA
+82 EEVAQNGASSEAA

-101 MYQTQGE
+101 MYYAQSE
-108 IERTRQNIEKY
+108 IQRTRDSIEKY

-125 VTNKTKAQIK
+125 VTNKTKAHIK
-135 KAEELGDKLE
+135 RAEELGDKFQ
-145 KAGSKISKA
+145 KFGST
-154 GSALTIGVTT
+154 LTIGVTT
-164 PVIAAGAAIYKYSSD
+164 PVVAAGAAIYKYSSD

-202 QGSINNIGMAKS
+202 QGSIDKIGMAKS

-429 KATVEDTA
+429 KV
-437 ANTAN
+437 
-442 ATSLDKTSTSA
+442 
-453 NKAGNS
+453 
-459 VGKIGSAAK
+459 
-468 SSISQI
+468 
-474 LAVAASLAALGGT
+474 
-487 IAYFLGQY
+487 Y
-495 EKDINEKY
+495 
-503 DEMVKKSNERFENE
+503 
-517 IDNLTDEYN
+517 
-526 TYEETQNKKIAAEE
+526 
-540 KYWDERISGLEDS
+540 
-553 LAAQKKAIDTEMK
+553 
-566 LYEEAHE
+566 H
-573 ARMEQLEKERDLKL
+573 
-587 DNISAEENR
+587 
-596 LTSELQAQIDALD
+596 
-609 ALTEAEEAE
+609 
-618 KQERENA
+618 
-625 EKLEE
+625 
-630 LKKEISQAKTYA
+630 
-642 EKVEAE
+642 
-648 KAYTEEVRRQEE
+648 
-660 EKTKAAREEQKKQL
+660 
-674 QAQIE
+674 
-679 QIQAESENKRNQV
+679 
-692 NEEYDMAV
+692 
-700 QLEQDKYD
+700 
-708 IAQEGFEQ
+708 
-716 RLSALDT
+716 
-723 YIEDET
+723 
-729 ERLTA
+729 
-734 LKDKSIALMQEE
+734 
-746 TDAYLSDLQKR
+746 
-757 IDGLN
+757 
-762 ELKETAEETI
+762 
-772 EKLKEEEI
+772 
-780 ENTSWLEKLYKG
+780 
-792 GQGLRDWFNEHKID
+792 
-806 IGGWLNE
+806 
-813 KINGDRF
+813 
-820 AEIYGHNAS
+820 
-829 GTNNWRGGLT
+829 
-839 WINEEGGE
+839 
-847 LVNLPRGTQIIPHD
+847 
-861 VSMEAAREYG
+861 
-871 RQRAAIT
+871 
-878 TNNTT
+878 
-883 TTNNSYNYGAQQQV
+883 
-897 NVFKV
+897 
-902 GDKTVAQVITPAV
+902 
-915 SVNLSNRLNGRR
+915 
-927 RSGAK
+927 

>member
-1 MPSDYANELMGRVG
+1 MLPSDYANELMASVG

-36 TSFQATAA
+36 TSFQASAA

-72 KLEILKKAYE
+72 KLDILRKAYE
-82 EEVAQNGASSKAA
+82 DEVAQNGASSKAA

-101 MYQTQGE
+101 MYQVQGE
-108 IERTRQNIEKY
+108 ISKTQSNIEKY
-119 GKSLDD
+119 GKALDD
-125 VTNKTKAQIK
+125 VTDKTKAMSKQLEK
-135 KAEELGDKLE
+135 TGEQLE
-145 KAGSKISKA
+145 KAGSKIS
-154 GSALTIGVTT
+154 GVGNALTIGVTT
-164 PVIAAGAAIYKYSSD
+164 PVVAAGAAIYKYSSD

-187 EAVFGNMTQYVKDWA
+187 EAVFGNMTDSVNEWAKD
-202 QGSINNIGMAKS
+202 SLNNFGMARS
-214 TAYDAVSLFGDMAT
+214 TAYDAVSLYGDMAT
-228 SMGLS
+228 SMGLTT
-233 RKEAAD
+233 KQAAD

-255 NISIEESQNALK
+255 NISLEQSQNALK

-286 TELKAY
+286 TQLKAY
-292 AMSEGFEKSYSEM
+292 AMSKGFEKSYTEM

-311 QLRYQYVLDRSA
+311 QLRYQYVLESSA

-328 YARTN
+328 YGRTN

-347 KELAASFKE
+347 KELASSFKD
-356 NVEPAITPVVTALN
+356 NVEPAITPVITALN

-383 KNVIVTTS
+383 KNFIVTTA
-391 LAIAALGPLVTV
+391 LAVAALGPLISI
-403 IGKGVTAAGKL
+403 IGKGTTAAGKIS
-414 QKAYAFLLTKLKLKT
+414 KAIAFVTAALKKKT

-437 ANTAN
+437 AESAH
-442 ATSLDKTSTSA
+442 ASSLDKTTASA
-453 NKAGNS
+453 NKAGS
-459 VGKIGSAAK
+459 SMSGIGSAAK
-468 SSISQI
+468 SASPYII
-474 LAVAASLAALGGT
+474 AVATALAGITAYISKVKSEISES
-487 IAYFLGQY
+487 IAAEYNT
-495 EKDINEKY
+495 KIKKANEAHQ
-503 DEMVKKSNERFENE
+503 NE

-526 TYEETQNKKIAAEE
+526 AYEETQNKKIAAEE
-540 KYWDERISGLEDS
+540 KYWDERINGLEDS

-587 DNISAEENR
+587 DNISAEESR
-596 LTSELQAQIDALD
+596 LTAELQAQIDALD

-618 KQERENA
+618 KQKRENA

-630 LKKEISQAKTYA
+630 LKKAIAQAKTYA

-648 KAYTEEVRRQEE
+648 KEYTEEVRRQEE

-679 QIQAESENKRNQV
+679 QIQTESENKRNQV
-692 NEEYDMAV
+692 NEEYNMAV

-708 IAQEGFEQ
+708 MAQQGFEQ

-729 ERLTA
+729 ARLTA
-734 LKDKSIALMQEE
+734 AKDKKIAIMQEE
-746 TDAYLSDLQKR
+746 TDTHLSELQKR
-757 IDGLN
+757 ID
-762 ELKETAEETI
+762 EEN
-772 EKLKEEEI
+772 KLKEAILARLEAEKQAEI
-780 ENTSWLEKLYKG
+780 ERQTSPPTMLNADKFEAERKVDGKG
-792 GQGLRDWFNEHKID
+792 YYFWDSVWATL
-806 IGGWLNE
+806 IG
-813 KINGDRF
+813 
-820 AEIYGHNAS
+820 ANAS

-861 VSMEAAREYG
+861 VSMEAAREYA
-871 RQRAAIT
+871 RQKADIYNST
-878 TNNTT
+878 SN

-902 GDKTVAQVITPAV
+902 GNRTVAEEITPAV
-915 SVNLSNRLNGRR
+915 SVSLSNRLYGRR
-927 RSGAK
+927 RAGAKR